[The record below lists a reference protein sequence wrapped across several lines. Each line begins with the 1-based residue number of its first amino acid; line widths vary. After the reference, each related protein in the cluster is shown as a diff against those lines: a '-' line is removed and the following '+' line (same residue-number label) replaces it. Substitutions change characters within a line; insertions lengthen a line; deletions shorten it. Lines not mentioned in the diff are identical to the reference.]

1 MSASHATAAAPLSLV
16 LVYRVSEGLP
26 WLERDVRQPCIQALF
41 MLFLRLTTKVLF
53 IPEALRA
60 LRALP
65 ELEYNFSSRF
75 DVNMPNRTHFTQ
87 RFPDITSLELP
98 RSRPIT

>member
-26 WLERDVRQPCIQALF
+26 LLERDIRQSCIQALF
-41 MLFLRLTTKVLF
+41 MLFLLLTTNVLF

-60 LRALP
+60 LHALH
-65 ELEYNFSSRF
+65 ELEYNFPSRF
-75 DVNMPNRTHFTQ
+75 DANMPNHTHFTQ
-87 RFPDITSLELP
+87 RFSDTTSLELP